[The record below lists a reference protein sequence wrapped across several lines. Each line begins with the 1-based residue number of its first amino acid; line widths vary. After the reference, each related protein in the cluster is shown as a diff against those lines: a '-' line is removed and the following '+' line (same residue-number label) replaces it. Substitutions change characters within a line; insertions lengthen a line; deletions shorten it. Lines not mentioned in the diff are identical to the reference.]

1 MACGDKTIRLWEPR
15 SDGSAARI
23 TLLWKGIGG
32 KVLAL
37 AFHPERESLLAF
49 GTEEGRVGV
58 YDVSAQ
64 SYASHASRHGAPVM
78 ALSWRRVSGGATRLC
93 SLAADGALLEWR
105 AELALSATH
114 RDLDASQE
122 RPPSELARSLG
133 EEMRAA
139 AAQGPAD
146 SGSEPGLIT
155 DAAWCPAGALLA
167 VGRERGALEVWQH
180 GGDGWA
186 CATRVWAHAKG
197 VTRVRWH
204 PNAQPGGSRR
214 LLSTAAD
221 GTLCVFDVAAAGSAT
236 QLFSVQAHR
245 RCVQDAAWNPHADA
259 TLATASVDGSLRVW
273 DTACAPSP
281 PAEERAGSALRAV
294 MRGHDGRALA
304 VCWSAARADVVFSGS
319 EDQTVRT
326 WQWEHERH
334 APKPAAAPAPAAE
347 EAAESGEAAEAPT
360 TDVDA
365 AAAKQPAAPQPR
377 RRRQAAAAASVLSPA
392 AHDPKALLAACVAL
406 VRSCVRGAGPAA
418 LGLRR

>member
-15 SDGSAARI
+15 SDGAAPRI

-58 YDVSAQ
+58 YDVSSQAHA
-64 SYASHASRHGAPVM
+64 SYAARHAAPIM
-78 ALSWRRVSGGATRLC
+78 TLSWRRVSGAAPRLC
-93 SLAADGALLEWR
+93 SLAADGTLVEWR

-114 RDLDASQE
+114 RDLDAAQE
-122 RPPSELARSLG
+122 RPLPELTRSLG

-139 AAQGPAD
+139 AAGPAQVSD
-146 SGSEPGLIT
+146 SGNEPGLIT
-155 DAAWCPAGALLA
+155 DAAWCPAGALLV

-180 GGDGWA
+180 GAGGWA
-186 CATRVWAHAKG
+186 CETRLWAHAKG

-204 PNAQPGGSRR
+204 PSAQPLGSRR
-214 LLSTAAD
+214 LLSAAAD
-221 GTLCVFDVAAAGSAT
+221 GTLCVFDVSAAGGAA

-245 RCVQDAAWNPHADA
+245 RCVQDAAWSPHADA
-259 TLATASVDGSLRVW
+259 TLATASVDGSIRVW
-273 DTACAPSP
+273 DAACAPSQA
-281 PAEERAGSALRAV
+281 AEERAGSALRSV

-319 EDQTVRT
+319 EDQTVRI

-334 APKPAAAPAPAAE
+334 TPKPPAPPAAE
-347 EAAESGEAAEAPT
+347 EATAAAEAAEAPAADT
-360 TDVDA
+360 EA
-365 AAAKQPAAPQPR
+365 AAAKQPAAVQPR
-377 RRRQAAAAASVLSPA
+377 RRRQAAAAKSVLSPA
-392 AHDPKALLAACVAL
+392 AHDSAELLAACVSL
-406 VRSCVRGAGPAA
+406 VRLRSC
-418 LGLRR
+418 